1 MRYGIL
7 LPMLLMAA
15 CASKQ
20 DVQSMGKFGGAPPS
34 LIVSSDL
41 RTPGGETLGQ
51 ANVSQEP
58 DGAWVSVTIKGLPQ
72 GEYAVHLHAV
82 GLCQGPDF
90 ESAGPHFNPASKQ
103 HGSANPQGPHG
114 GDLPNISV
122 GADGKGRMEALLPG
136 LQLRG
141 GATPLLGAQGAAIV
155 VHSGPDDY
163 RSDPAGNSGSRI
175 ACGVLAKAP

>member
-1 MRYGIL
+1 MRCLML
-7 LPMLLMAA
+7 LPLILIGA
-15 CASKQ
+15 CAQKQ
-20 DVQSMGKFGGAPPS
+20 DVSSMGKFGGAPPS
-34 LIVSSDL
+34 LIVTSDL
-41 RTPGGETLGQ
+41 RTAKGETLGQ

-58 DGAWVSVTIKGLPQ
+58 DGGWVSVTIAGLPQ

-90 ESAGPHFNPASKQ
+90 TSAGPHFNPMSKQ

-122 GADGKGRMEALLPG
+122 GADGKGRMEALLSG

-141 GATPLLGAQGAAIV
+141 GTAPLLGAQGAAIV
-155 VHSGPDDY
+155 VHAGPDDY

-175 ACGVLAKAP
+175 ACGVLAKAS